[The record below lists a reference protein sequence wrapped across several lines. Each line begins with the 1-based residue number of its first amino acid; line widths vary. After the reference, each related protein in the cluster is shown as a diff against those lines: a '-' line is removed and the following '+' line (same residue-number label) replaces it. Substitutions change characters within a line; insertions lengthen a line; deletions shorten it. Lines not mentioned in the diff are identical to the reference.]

1 LERSSDISESF
12 SVTVLHIGSDPRR
25 KATKL
30 NNWRQIG
37 DPASTVIGRMK
48 SERAAVKVAQ
58 EFGGDKPNAGR
69 SNVGLSPEA
78 HPGEGDRSATGM
90 GKDAGTEAPA
100 SSDREETSGNLGQP
114 VLRLV
119 MGSRD
124 LSIANRRQR
133 GTAPS
138 PAMLKSL
145 VLIEGGRHAAPRSI
159 TL

>member
-1 LERSSDISESF
+1 MRTSCA
-12 SVTVLHIGSDPRR
+12 DPV
-25 KATKL
+25 KL
-30 NNWRQIG
+30 Q
-37 DPASTVIGRMK
+37 
-48 SERAAVKVAQ
+48 AAAN
-58 EFGGDKPNAGR
+58 EAPRGMSGDKPNAGR

-78 HPGEGDRSATGM
+78 HHGEGDRSATLEL
-90 GKDAGTEAPA
+90 GKEAGALSEAPA

-145 VLIEGGRHAAPRSI
+145 VLIEGGRHAAIPERSAFATPSTATALSQLNAPRS
-159 TL
+159 T

>member
-1 LERSSDISESF
+1 MRTSCA
-12 SVTVLHIGSDPRR
+12 DPV
-25 KATKL
+25 KL
-30 NNWRQIG
+30 Q
-37 DPASTVIGRMK
+37 
-48 SERAAVKVAQ
+48 AAAN
-58 EFGGDKPNAGR
+58 EAPRGMSGDKPNAGR

-78 HPGEGDRSATGM
+78 HHGEGDRNATRM
-90 GKDAGTEAPA
+90 EKDAGTEAPA

-133 GTAPS
+133 GIAPS

-145 VLIEGGRHAAPRSI
+145 VLIEGGRHAAIPERSAFATPSTATALSQLNAPRS
-159 TL
+159 T

>member
-1 LERSSDISESF
+1 
-12 SVTVLHIGSDPRR
+12 
-25 KATKL
+25 
-30 NNWRQIG
+30 
-37 DPASTVIGRMK
+37 
-48 SERAAVKVAQ
+48 
-58 EFGGDKPNAGR
+58 
-69 SNVGLSPEA
+69 
-78 HPGEGDRSATGM
+78 M
-90 GKDAGTEAPA
+90 GKEARTEAPA
-100 SSDREETSGNLGQP
+100 SSDRGGTSGNLGQP